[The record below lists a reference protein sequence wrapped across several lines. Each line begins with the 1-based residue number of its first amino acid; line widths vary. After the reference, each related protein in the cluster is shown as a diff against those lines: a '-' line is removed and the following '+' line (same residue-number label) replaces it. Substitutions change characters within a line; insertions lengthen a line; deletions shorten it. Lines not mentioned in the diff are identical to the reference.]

1 MESFGEELIKEKEKM
16 EKDHE
21 TQWAEKGKQVQF
33 LALIVIKMAEL
44 TSAILWTNS
53 KCIFIRSQIWS
64 ERKNI

>member
-1 MESFGEELIKEKEKM
+1 MESFGEELIKEKEKI

-44 TSAILWTNS
+44 TSAIL
-53 KCIFIRSQIWS
+53 
-64 ERKNI
+64 